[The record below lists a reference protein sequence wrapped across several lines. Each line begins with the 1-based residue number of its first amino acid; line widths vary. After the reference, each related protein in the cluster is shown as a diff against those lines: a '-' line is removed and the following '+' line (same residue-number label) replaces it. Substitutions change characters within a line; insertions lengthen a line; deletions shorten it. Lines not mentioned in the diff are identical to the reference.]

1 MNKALKTT
9 SDIVLEDIFKHIL
22 HISKGENKITDELLS
37 NIKDEGHFKIL
48 AGLQMLHEDIELYK
62 DNLTIK
68 LESEFQLRVL
78 KEKNQELTNF
88 NYAVSHDL
96 QSPLRTIKSFAS
108 LLKQSNY
115 NDLDEEGKEY
125 LNFIQQ
131 SSNRMSELVSGLL
144 ELSKINKLQEFE
156 LVDLNE
162 TVKEAILD
170 LDSDIN
176 IVQPILDI
184 KSLPEI
190 KGNKIGLR
198 QVFQNI
204 IGNALKFRVPNKPL
218 KITIQSTV
226 LNNGYNISI
235 TDTGIGIEKEYQN
248 KIFGIFQRL
257 HTQKEY
263 EGTGIGLALCK
274 KIMDL
279 HNGKITVQ
287 SNFGEGTKFVLF
299 LPNQ

>member
-1 MNKALKTT
+1 MNNVSNKA
-9 SDIVLEDIFKHIL
+9 SDIVLEDIFNHIL
-22 HISKGENKITDELLS
+22 YISKGENKITDELLS

-48 AGLQMLHEDIELYK
+48 AGLQMLHEDLELYK

-96 QSPLRTIKSFAS
+96 QSPIRTIKSFAS
-108 LLKQSNY
+108 LLKQCNY
-115 NDLDEEGKEY
+115 DDLDEEGREY
-125 LNFIQQ
+125 LDFIQQ

-144 ELSKINKLQEFE
+144 ELSKVNKLQEFE

-170 LDSDIN
+170 LDSDITK
-176 IVQPILDI
+176 VQPIFDI

-204 IGNALKFRVPNKPL
+204 IGNALKFRDPIRPL
-218 KITIQSTV
+218 KITIQSVV
-226 LNNGYNISI
+226 LNNGYNILI

-257 HTQKEY
+257 HTEKEY

-274 KIMDL
+274 KIIDL
-279 HNGKITVQ
+279 HNGRISVQ
-287 SNFGEGTKFVLF
+287 SEFGKGTRFSIF

>member
-1 MNKALKTT
+1 MNKVLNTT

-22 HISKGENKITDELLS
+22 YISKGESKITDELLS
-37 NIKDEGHFKIL
+37 TIKDEGHFKIL

-62 DNLTIK
+62 ENFKRK

-96 QSPLRTIKSFAS
+96 QSPLRTIISFTG
-108 LLKQSNY
+108 LLKQCNY
-115 NDLDEEGKEY
+115 DDLNEDGKEY

-144 ELSKINKLQEFE
+144 ELSKVNKLQKFE
-156 LVDLNE
+156 LIDLNKI
-162 TVKEAILD
+162 VKDAILD

-176 IVQPILDI
+176 QVKPFLEI
-184 KSLPEI
+184 KPLPAV

-204 IGNALKFRVPNKPL
+204 IGNALKFRDSNKPL
-218 KITIQSTV
+218 KVTIQSIV
-226 LNNGYNISI
+226 QKNGYNISI
-235 TDTGIGIEKEYQN
+235 SDTGIGIEKEYQN

-257 HTQKEY
+257 HNESEY
-263 EGTGIGLALCK
+263 KGTGIGLALCK
-274 KIMDL
+274 KIIDL
-279 HNGKITVQ
+279 HNGKISVQ
-287 SNFGEGTKFVLF
+287 SNFGEGTNFTIY
-299 LPNQ
+299 LPRL